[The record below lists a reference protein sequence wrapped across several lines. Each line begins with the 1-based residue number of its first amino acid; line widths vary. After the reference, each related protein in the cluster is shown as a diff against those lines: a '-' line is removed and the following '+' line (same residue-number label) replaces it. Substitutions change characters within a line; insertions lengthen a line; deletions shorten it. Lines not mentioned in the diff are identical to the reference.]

1 MTHCTR
7 LLRHLIRGIPPA
19 CMWLM
24 LLVDA
29 LRFLL
34 LCLRPSPALAAEN
47 LFLRKQLALYQER
60 HIKPQRTTNAARLT
74 LIWLARC
81 FDWWQAS
88 ALVQPATFTRWH
100 RQGFRLF
107 WQWKSTLGRPPIP
120 TELRALI
127 RRMARDNPSWGEE
140 RITNE
145 LLLKLGL
152 RVSRQTVRKYPP
164 QGPESRSAE
173 TRTVP
178 RLADLCAQSCQ
189 GDRRVRPLRGGHG
202 DLSLPLCVCDH
213 GTRDAQNPAHHCDR
227 SSHGV
232 MDPAQLCDAIPANHP
247 EARSMLEGVA
257 PPGVRGALAAALC
270 SHQGPAERGTYPVV
284 DANPYLRGR
293 KGP

>member
-1 MTHCTR
+1 LSPASPCSLLPDSTTFSAPLAVLCKNSILITLDIASPRCDNWQEPPPIPRRETLAMTHCTR
-7 LLRHLIRGIPPA
+7 LLRHLIRGIPLA

-24 LLVDA
+24 LL
-29 LRFLL
+29 
-34 LCLRPSPALAAEN
+34 
-47 LFLRKQLALYQER
+47 
-60 HIKPQRTTNAARLT
+60 
-74 LIWLARC
+74 
-81 FDWWQAS
+81 
-88 ALVQPATFTRWH
+88 
-100 RQGFRLF
+100 
-107 WQWKSTLGRPPIP
+107 
-120 TELRALI
+120 
-127 RRMARDNPSWGEE
+127 
-140 RITNE
+140 
-145 LLLKLGL
+145 
-152 RVSRQTVRKYPP
+152 
-164 QGPESRSAE
+164 SAE

-213 GTRDAQNPAHHCDR
+213 GTRDAQNPAHQCDR